1 MNELNRVFG
10 IRLGDLRRLNGMT
23 QRELAEKI
31 GVSPGFISKM
41 ERGLKFSTI
50 DTLMDICWALSV
62 PPSWLMD
69 RLPPRTPEPL
79 ERLLQVAQ
87 LPRGRRMN
95 AMRHMADRLDREAQ
109 MADILRKTGA
119 DFMHSRESS
128 DFWKVFAAVHL
139 VCRIQ
144 SQ

>member
-1 MNELNRVFG
+1 
-10 IRLGDLRRLNGMT
+10 MT
-23 QRELAEKI
+23 
-31 GVSPGFISKM
+31 
-41 ERGLKFSTI
+41 
-50 DTLMDICWALSV
+50 
-62 PPSWLMD
+62 
-69 RLPPRTPEPL
+69 
-79 ERLLQVAQ
+79 
-87 LPRGRRMN
+87 RGRRMD
-95 AMRHMADRLDREAQ
+95 AMRHMVDRLDGEAQ